1 MIRLKDE
8 ERIFYDNAAISA
20 MQGIQESG
28 LKLSVAADLMP
39 NELAKLAF
47 NIANAM
53 VIERRKR
60 IMNDNNYD
68 Y

>member
-1 MIRLKDE
+1 MKLKDDE
-8 ERIFYDNAAISA
+8 KAFYDNTAISA

-28 LKLSVAADLMP
+28 LKLSVAVDLMP

-47 NIANAM
+47 NIADSM
-53 VIERRKR
+53 ILERRKR
-60 IMNDNNYD
+60 IMNDNNYN